1 MTFAI
6 DVITLD
12 TSTLRNRGLAYAF
25 TSSPNIIVAYAGPNV
40 AQKFY
45 EKNWRWAFG
54 AFAIILPVFAAPMV
68 WVLLHAKG
76 EAKKKGLIQPK
87 APSGRTFMQSVSH
100 YAIEFDSEYT
110 HMGLN
115 ISQDGLMLTNL
126 NSCRHLPFDCW
137 PCCVPPP
144 LQHP

>member
-40 AQKFY
+40 AEKFY
-45 EKNWRWAFG
+45 AKNWRWAFG
-54 AFAIILPVFAAPMV
+54 AFAIILPVFAVPMV
-68 WVLLHAKG
+68 LILLHAKN
-76 EAKKKGLIQPK
+76 EAKKKGFLTPK
-87 APSGRTFMQSVSH
+87 VPSGRTFTQSVKH
-100 YAIEFDSEYT
+100 YLIEFDSKSTFEVSRSHSSTDSYRSYW
-110 HMGLN
+110 N
-115 ISQDGLMLTNL
+115 FPPDRWS
-126 NSCRHLPFDCW
+126 
-137 PCCVPPP
+137 CCVPLA

>member
-45 EKNWRWAFG
+45 AKNWRWAFG
-54 AFAIILPVFAAPMV
+54 AFAIILPVFAVPMV

-76 EAKKKGLIQPK
+76 EAKKKGLLQPK
-87 APSGRTFMQSVSH
+87 VPSGRTFMQSTKH
-100 YAIEFDSEYT
+100 YLIEFDSKSAHQMSKPRYSANKSPKSLER
-110 HMGLN
+110 
-115 ISQDGLMLTNL
+115 S
-126 NSCRHLPFDCW
+126 S
-137 PCCVPPP
+137 
-144 LQHP
+144 

>member
-54 AFAIILPVFAAPMV
+54 AFAIILPVVAAPMV
-68 WVLLHAKG
+68 GVLLHAKS
-76 EAKKKGLIQPK
+76 EAKKKGFIQPK
-87 APSGRTFMQSVSH
+87 TPSGRTFMQSVSH
-100 YAIEFDSEYT
+100 YLIEFDSKSADT
-110 HMGLN
+110 VFN
-115 ISQDGLMLTNL
+115 NSQRQPSADRCEQL
-126 NSCRHLPFDCW
+126 S
-137 PCCVPPP
+137 VPSF
-144 LQHP
+144 

>member
-87 APSGRTFMQSVSH
+87 EPSGRTFTQSVKH
-100 YAIEFDSEYT
+100 YLIEFDSKSAP
-110 HMGLN
+110 
-115 ISQDGLMLTNL
+115 IIAR
-126 NSCRHLPFDCW
+126 SCPSTDDYRSCGNFPPDCG

-144 LQHP
+144 LQHS

>member
-1 MTFAI
+1 VIQVFYSVGYAGMTFAI

-76 EAKKKGLIQPK
+76 EAKKKGLLQPK
-87 APSGRTFMQSVSH
+87 VPSGRTFMQNVSH
-100 YAIEFDSEYT
+100 YAVEFDGKLNPASRIQLSRRWPGADSSEQS
-110 HMGLN
+110 L
-115 ISQDGLMLTNL
+115 
-126 NSCRHLPFDCW
+126 
-137 PCCVPPP
+137 VPSF
-144 LQHP
+144 

>member
-45 EKNWRWAFG
+45 AKNWRWAFG
-54 AFAIILPVFAAPMV
+54 AFAIILPVFAVPMV

-76 EAKKKGLIQPK
+76 EAKKKGLLQPK
-87 APSGRTFMQSVSH
+87 VPSGRTFMQSTKH
-100 YAIEFDSEYT
+100 YLIEFDSKST
-110 HMGLN
+110 HQMFLSRSSTN
-115 ISQDGLMLTNL
+115 ISRK
-126 NSCRHLPFDCW
+126 SSEPSS
-137 PCCVPPP
+137 
-144 LQHP
+144 

>member
-40 AQKFY
+40 AEKFY
-45 EKNWRWAFG
+45 AKNWRWAFG
-54 AFAIILPVFAAPMV
+54 AFAIILPVFAVPMV
-68 WVLLHAKG
+68 LILLHAKN
-76 EAKKKGLIQPK
+76 EAKKKGLLQPK
-87 APSGRTFMQSVSH
+87 VPSGRTFTQSVKH
-100 YAIEFDSEYT
+100 YLVEFDSKSTLEVSRSRSSTDSYRS
-110 HMGLN
+110 HWNFPLDRR
-115 ISQDGLMLTNL
+115 S
-126 NSCRHLPFDCW
+126 
-137 PCCVPPP
+137 CCVPLA